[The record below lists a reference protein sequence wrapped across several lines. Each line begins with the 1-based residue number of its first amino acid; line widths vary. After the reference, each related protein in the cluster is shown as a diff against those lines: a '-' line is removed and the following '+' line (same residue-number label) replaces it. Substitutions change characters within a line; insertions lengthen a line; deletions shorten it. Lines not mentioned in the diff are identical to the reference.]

1 MHVRSMRVLLYPDTL
16 SSVIL
21 VLYHTPFLFSK
32 LMMLKVRLS
41 SASARYATGPVSTH
55 QKHMTARP

>member
-1 MHVRSMRVLLYPDTL
+1 MRVLLYPDTL